1 MAIRIHSVR
10 CCCGKW
16 YLFNYKDEHIDFHFS
31 LTASPV
37 RDICCKWRLNGERPS
52 ARWEAFKHG
61 LLAVVLQRAQGCTLG
76 KATLQTSRMAIP
88 RDLLFPLVFLAL
100 LATCSFIHPAQAQQ
114 SLATSHSRCIKFAG
128 HDEVESRFSQVVVK
142 RSLTTGVR
150 PVRQESVVDRS
161 NSHLIA

>member
-52 ARWEAFKHG
+52 P
-61 LLAVVLQRAQGCTLG
+61 LG
-76 KATLQTSRMAIP
+76 SLQTWPLGCGASESIKLHARGSHTP
-88 RDLLFPLVFLAL
+88 DLAYGDTAGFAFSMRVFQHSQQAARSYTHHSLSSSSPL
-100 LATCSFIHPAQAQQ
+100 PARIAK
-114 SLATSHSRCIKFAG
+114 SAG
-128 HDEVESRFSQVVVK
+128 HDDVESRFSQVVVK